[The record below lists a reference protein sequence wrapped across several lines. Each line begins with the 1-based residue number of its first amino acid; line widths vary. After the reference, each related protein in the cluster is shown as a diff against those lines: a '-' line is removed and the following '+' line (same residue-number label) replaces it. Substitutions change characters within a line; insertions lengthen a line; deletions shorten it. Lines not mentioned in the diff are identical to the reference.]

1 MSIDVESKVNIYRK
15 NGQETKGYTEKLI
28 VESDGIWSDRVVI
41 VYGDLRLTVV
51 ARDLQAAIA
60 NAINVG
66 SR

>member
-15 NGQETKGYTEKLI
+15 NGQDIKGHSEKLL
-28 VESDGIWSDRVVI
+28 VESDGTWSDRVVI

-60 NAINVG
+60 NATNVG